1 MTGYVDIGINPSKN
15 DVAHQDGLIKYVNKA
30 EEVAQRIR
38 TCLRRIAGEWFLDET
53 AGLPYFG
60 GNMLGG
66 KDLEYVKLVIRQ
78 EIAKR
83 TGVKTINDISVIMDV
98 ATKHVSV
105 YVSITIDEQVY
116 KITEEIQ

>member
-1 MTGYVDIGINPSKN
+1 MSGYVDIGINPATN
-15 DVAHQDGLIKYVNKA
+15 DIAFEDGLVKFVNKA
-30 EEVAQRIR
+30 EETVQRIR
-38 TCLRRIAGEWFLDET
+38 TCLRRIQGEWFLDET

-60 GNMLGG
+60 GSMLGG
-66 KDLEYVKLVIRQ
+66 KDLEYVKLIIRQ

-83 TGVKTINDISVIMDV
+83 TGVKTINDINVLVDV

-116 KITEEIQ
+116 KITEEIS